1 MTEHNSSSP
10 LLEAQEPIYT
20 IVSTIPH
27 DETVSFPSDVW
38 VMLEGAFVPSD
49 MSDKFASTLGN
60 TRENIG
66 KHPIQ
71 KLVHPHD
78 YEIVASTLTRWSLP
92 PASTLIGFGNTE
104 SPKIEF
110 RLLSNYYRYSCFS
123 VSQVIRKVSPA
134 GQVISLSLVLKEVFA
149 GSKDKDEPF
158 SKRSKAG
165 FAVLLS
171 TDLYFEHVAP
181 CCLSVIQM
189 EPFQLIG
196 QSVTRF
202 IMPEDVKSFK
212 ESVFS
217 RSELYIQAS
226 FEPNTPYEEYKV
238 VFKNCA
244 GRPGC
249 LMATFTRKSKKGST
263 AAAATAA
270 LIEAEEQKIL
280 QEEFQQQQQQQN
292 QQQQQ
297 QNQQQN
303 LQNQSLQS
311 QSLHTPVFGSSED
324 ITQSN
329 FNFNFNFNY
338 QQKQENAMPLRVLK
352 GIFNVD
358 TTSTKDPSSVAQ
370 EIAKVLTENNINYVI
385 TPPLVFECST
395 QTETGKIRWEMEV
408 CYVQNL
414 LLTGVIMKRRAGKTW
429 NYKQMCQS
437 LIAKMQL

>member
-1 MTEHNSSSP
+1 MKNEK
-10 LLEAQEPIYT
+10 LKKK
-20 IVSTIPH
+20 
-27 DETVSFPSDVW
+27 
-38 VMLEGAFVPSD
+38 
-49 MSDKFASTLGN
+49 KF
-60 TRENIG
+60 
-66 KHPIQ
+66 
-71 KLVHPHD
+71 
-78 YEIVASTLTRWSLP
+78 
-92 PASTLIGFGNTE
+92 F
-104 SPKIEF
+104 F
-110 RLLSNYYRYSCFS
+110 SNYYHLKFNRRSIGLEQEAILLAFQRQAGIIPS
-123 VSQVIRKVSPA
+123 NGESSPPIV
-134 GQVISLSLVLKEVFA
+134 QQSTPLPSHQIPLIPHHHHQQQLS
-149 GSKDKDEPF
+149 
-158 SKRSKAG
+158 
-165 FAVLLS
+165 
-171 TDLYFEHVAP
+171 
-181 CCLSVIQM
+181 
-189 EPFQLIG
+189 
-196 QSVTRF
+196 
-202 IMPEDVKSFK
+202 
-212 ESVFS
+212 
-217 RSELYIQAS
+217 
-226 FEPNTPYEEYKV
+226 
-238 VFKNCA
+238 
-244 GRPGC
+244 
-249 LMATFTRKSKKGST
+249 
-263 AAAATAA
+263 
-270 LIEAEEQKIL
+270 
-280 QEEFQQQQQQQN
+280 QQQQQ